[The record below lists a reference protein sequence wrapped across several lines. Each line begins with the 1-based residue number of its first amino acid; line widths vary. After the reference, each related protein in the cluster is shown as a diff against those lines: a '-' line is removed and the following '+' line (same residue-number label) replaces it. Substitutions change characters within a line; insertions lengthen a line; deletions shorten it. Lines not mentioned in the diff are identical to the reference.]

1 MFVLVSSDPR
11 EVTLKLMLFS
21 ALIKKN
27 KQISEP
33 RKATRSVETPPS
45 AGETRLVRVTQSL
58 IKEGGGWEWR
68 GRACVSPKL
77 WLELATAQ
85 IS

>member
-33 RKATRSVETPPS
+33 RKATRSEETPPS
-45 AGETRLVRVTQSL
+45 AGETRLVRASS
-58 IKEGGGWEWR
+58 KGRRCGGREVG
-68 GRACVSPKL
+68 GRASVSPKL
-77 WLELATAQ
+77 WLE
-85 IS
+85 